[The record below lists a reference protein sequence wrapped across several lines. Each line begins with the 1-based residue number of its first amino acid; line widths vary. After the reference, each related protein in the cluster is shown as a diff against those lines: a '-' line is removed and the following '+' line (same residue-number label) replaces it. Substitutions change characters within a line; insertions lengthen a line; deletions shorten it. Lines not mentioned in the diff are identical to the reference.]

1 MVTIIGQNLVGTING
16 ITVNSGSYPPKKTGK
31 ARTGIKLEPVTSI
44 TVHNTGNAS
53 KGANAR
59 NHFQYLHNVENSG
72 ARFVGYHFV
81 VDDRNIYQC
90 LPLDEVTYHCGEKG
104 NYNSISIEICE
115 NVDMDYNKAEE
126 NAIALIKELLRLF
139 NLNVNAIKSHWY
151 WSGKNCPHKILPR
164 WGEFLDKCKGG
175 GGNVKKLYRVQV
187 GAFAVK
193 ENALRLQEE
202 LRQKGYNT
210 IIKEN

>member
-1 MVTIIGQNLVGTING
+1 MVKIFGKDVVGTING

-31 ARTGIKLEPVTSI
+31 ARTGIPLQKVESV

-53 KGANAR
+53 KGAGAR
-59 NHFQYLHNVENSG
+59 NHFNYLHNIENSG
-72 ARFVGYHFV
+72 ARFIGYHFV
-81 VDDRNIYQC
+81 VDDRNIIQC

-115 NVDMDYNKAEE
+115 NIDMDYNKAEE
-126 NAIALIKELLRLF
+126 NAIALIKELLRVF
-139 NLNVNAIKSHWY
+139 NITEIKSHKD

-164 WGEFLDKCKGG
+164 WNEFLERCKGG
-175 GGNVKKLYRVQV
+175 DKNAKKLYRVQV
-187 GAFAVK
+187 GAFTVK

>member
-1 MVTIIGQNLVGTING
+1 MVRLEGANVVGVVNG
-16 ITVNSGSYPPKKTGK
+16 ITIDSGSYPPKKTGK
-31 ARTGIKLEPVTSI
+31 ARTGIWLDRVTSI
-44 TVHNTGNAS
+44 TVHNTGNTS
-53 KGANAR
+53 HGAGAR
-59 NHFQYLHNVENSG
+59 NHFMYLHNIENSG

-81 VDDRNIYQC
+81 VDDRNIIQC
-90 LPLDEVTYHCGEKG
+90 LPIDEVSYHCGEKG

-115 NVDMDYNKAEE
+115 NIDMDYNKAEE

-139 NLNVNAIKSHWY
+139 NITEIKSHKD
-151 WSGKNCPHKILPR
+151 WSGKNCPHKILPY
-164 WGEFLDKCKGG
+164 WNEFIKRCKGG
-175 GGNVKKLYRVQV
+175 DNNVKKLYRVQV
-187 GAFAVK
+187 GAFAIK